1 MSLQSF
7 KYSVEIR
14 NHSAFAKVRSKKPRN
29 LLPGLE
35 IIKKIRTFA
44 NPKRECG
51 NRLGIKTLYKS
62 SWEVS
67 ISFRQTLEYKF

>member
-1 MSLQSF
+1 MSF
-7 KYSVEIR
+7 KNFYDGVEVK
-14 NHSAFAKVRSKKPRN
+14 NYSAFAKANSKQPCN

-35 IIKKIRTFA
+35 IIKKVRTFA
-44 NPKRECG
+44 IPKREYG